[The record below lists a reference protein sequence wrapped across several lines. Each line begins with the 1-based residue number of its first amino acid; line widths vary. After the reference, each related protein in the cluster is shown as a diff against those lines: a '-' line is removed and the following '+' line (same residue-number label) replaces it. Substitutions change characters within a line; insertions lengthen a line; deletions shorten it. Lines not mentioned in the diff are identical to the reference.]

1 VTQPKLRIAALS
13 GLLAAGLATAAHA
26 ASPTLIL
33 HHADIWTV
41 DPAHPRAEAV
51 AVEGDRIVKVGSER
65 EILALKGP
73 STRVIDLK
81 GAFVL
86 PGLTDAHTHFGNAVE
101 SFFQVRLVDVDAE
114 PVLLDRLKAAARE
127 VPKGLWITGY
137 DWDSKAAVA
146 AKKRGDKA
154 FAPFTPTLADVD
166 AAAPDHPVLLRR
178 YDGAYFVNSRGLAL
192 ARIDRT
198 TPNPAN
204 GEYVKDPKTGELTG
218 LLLGSA
224 GERMALMLP
233 PPSRARDLIGA
244 RAMLHLLNGYGITGI
259 QDIGR
264 VEAISQT
271 KLYETAVERSFTNLD
286 LFKDLKTR
294 GELTVR
300 VYPILALAEWRELK
314 AQGITPGS
322 GDDMIRYGALKVFV
336 DATLMERPFD
346 NTPGYAGSLS
356 YRVVSEEANAADIA
370 GADALGFDVAAH
382 VLGDK
387 AHRLLADW
395 YEAAAARNGPRDRRD
410 RFIHGWYPAPR
421 EVERMGAMHAVVDV
435 TPDQLIEELPGIR
448 AQLGARADYAFPWR
462 DMIRHGVRLDIGSD
476 WPGSFDRNSVY
487 PNDPFENIYYAV
499 TRRPLGAPASA
510 AFHPEQALTV
520 DEAIAAYTI
529 NPAYAAHAEAT
540 QGSISPGKLA
550 DFAVLDRDIRKVPVA
565 QIPDT
570 RVILT
575 ILGGRVVYDA
585 ESTH

>member
-1 VTQPKLRIAALS
+1 MTKPRRSLLFA
-13 GLLAAGLATAAHA
+13 LLAAGFATAAQA
-26 ASPTLIL
+26 APPTLIL

-41 DPAHPRAEAV
+41 DPAHPRAEAI
-51 AVEGDRIVKVGSER
+51 AVEGERIVKVGSER
-65 EILALKGP
+65 EVMALQGP
-73 STRVIDLK
+73 ATRVIDLK

-86 PGLTDAHTHFGNAVE
+86 PGLIDAHTHFGNAVE

-114 PVLLDRLKAAARE
+114 PLLLARLKAAAHE

-137 DWDSKAAVA
+137 DWDAKAAAA
-146 AKKRGDKA
+146 AKKRGDKG
-154 FAPFTPTLADVD
+154 FAPFTPTLAEVD

-192 ARIDRT
+192 ARIDKT
-198 TPNPAN
+198 TPDPAN
-204 GEYVKDPKTGELTG
+204 GEYVKDPRTGELTG

-244 RAMLHLLNGYGITGI
+244 RAMLRLLNSYGITGI
-259 QDIGR
+259 QDISR
-264 VEAISQT
+264 VDEISQT
-271 KLYETAVERSFTNLD
+271 KLFETAVERSFTNLD
-286 LFKDLKTR
+286 LFKDLKAR

-300 VYPILALAEWRELK
+300 VYPILSLVEWRELK
-314 AQGITPGS
+314 AAGITPGS

-336 DATLMERPFD
+336 DATLMEKPFD
-346 NTPGYAGSLS
+346 NTPGYAGALS
-356 YRVVSEEANAADIA
+356 YRVVSEAANAADIT
-370 GADALGFDVAAH
+370 GADALGFDIAAH

-387 AHRLLADW
+387 AHRLLAGW

-421 EVERMGAMHAVVDV
+421 EVERMGAMHAIVDV
-435 TPDQLIEELPGIR
+435 TPSQLIEELPVIR
-448 AQLGARADYAFPWR
+448 AQLGARADFAFPWR
-462 DMIRHGVRLDIGSD
+462 SMIEHGVRLDIGSD
-476 WPGSFDRNSVY
+476 WPGSFDRNSVF
-487 PNDPFENIYYAV
+487 PVDPFENIYYAV
-499 TRRPLGAPASA
+499 TRRPLGAPPAA

-520 DEAIAAYTI
+520 DEAIAAYTMG
-529 NPAYAAHAEAT
+529 PAYASREEAVK
-540 QGSISPGKLA
+540 GSITPGKLA
-550 DFAVLDRDIRKVPVA
+550 DFAVLDRDIRK
-565 QIPDT
+565 IPPAEIPHT

>member
-1 VTQPKLRIAALS
+1 MTAPHRILLSALV
-13 GLLAAGLATAAHA
+13 LASLATAAQA
-26 ASPTLIL
+26 APPTLIL
-33 HHADIWTV
+33 HHADVWTV
-41 DPAHPRAEAV
+41 DPAHPHAEAV
-51 AVEGDRIVKVGSER
+51 AVEGERIVAVGSER
-65 EILALKGP
+65 EVMALKGP
-73 STRVIDLK
+73 ATRVLDLK

-101 SFFQVRLVDVDAE
+101 SFFQVRLVDVDSE
-114 PVLLDRLKAAARE
+114 PLLLDRLKAAARE

-137 DWDSKAAVA
+137 DWDAKAAA
-146 AKKRGDKA
+146 AARKRGDKA
-154 FAPFTPTLADVD
+154 FAPFTPTLAEVD
-166 AAAPDHPVLLRR
+166 AAAPDHPVLIRR

-192 ARIDRT
+192 ARIDKT
-198 TPNPAN
+198 TPDPAN

-233 PPSRARDLIGA
+233 PPSRARELIGA
-244 RAMLHLLNGYGITGI
+244 RAMLHLLNSYGITAI
-259 QDIGR
+259 HDIAR
-264 VEAISQT
+264 VDEISQT

-286 LFKDLKTR
+286 LFKDLRGR

-300 VYPILALAEWRELK
+300 VYPILALSEWRELK
-314 AQGITPGS
+314 ANGITPG
-322 GDDMIRYGALKVFV
+322 GGGDMIRYGALKVFV

-356 YRVVSEEANAADIA
+356 YRVVSEAANAADIA
-370 GADALGFDVAAH
+370 GADALGFDIAAH

-395 YEAAAARNGPRDRRD
+395 YEAAAAKNGPRERRD
-410 RFIHGWYPAPR
+410 RFIHGWFPAPR
-421 EVERMGAMHAVVDV
+421 EVERMGAMHAIVDA
-435 TPDQLIEELPGIR
+435 TPAQLIDELPVMR

-476 WPGSFDRNSVY
+476 WPGSFDRNSVF
-487 PNDPFENIYYAV
+487 PVDPFENIYYAV

-529 NPAYAAHAEAT
+529 NPAYASHEEAAK
-540 QGSISPGKLA
+540 GSITPGKLA
-550 DFAVLDRDIRKVPVA
+550 DFAVLDRDIRKVPAA
-565 QIPDT
+565 QIPQT
-570 RVILT
+570 KVLLT
-575 ILGGRVVYDA
+575 ILGGKVVYKA
-585 ESTH
+585 P